1 MSSKYFFLTKLFLFF
16 MLYQSSFCQNEC
28 IYKEKRTQSETNK
41 TDAKFLSNINSED
54 GKKQKCFSLSNSD
67 VFQFKCCYD
76 KANKLCI
83 KDPGSASDPI
93 ICPTV
98 TTTIVNNC
106 GMAGIYQ
113 PVTAERCTEISLV
126 DGYCC
131 FLKTKNGDTA
141 CVKKKEID
149 EDDKNMITDDI
160 KKYLQEN
167 NNYQE
172 SNIESLKCKGFLLK
186 NFLSSILF
194 LLVITM
200 I

>member
-1 MSSKYFFLTKLFLFF
+1 MSSKYFFLTKLFLFL
-16 MLYQSSFCQNEC
+16 MLYQSSFCENEC
-28 IYKEKRTQSETNK
+28 IYKEKRTQTDTNT
-41 TDAKFLSNINSED
+41 TDSKFLSNINSED
-54 GKKQKCFSLSNSD
+54 GKKQKCFSLSFSD
-67 VFQFKCCYD
+67 VFNSKCCYD
-76 KANKLCI
+76 TNSKLCKLGTDSTGTI
-83 KDPGSASDPI
+83 V
-93 ICPTV
+93 CPEEA
-98 TTTIVNNC
+98 TTIVNNC

-131 FLKTKNGDTA
+131 FLKTKDGKTA

-167 NNYQE
+167 SISEADIN
-172 SNIESLKCKGFLLK
+172 SLKCKGFLLK

>member
-93 ICPTV
+93 VCPEEA
-98 TTTIVNNC
+98 TTIVNNC

-131 FLKTKNGDTA
+131 FIKTKSAKTA

-167 NNYQE
+167 SISE
-172 SNIESLKCKGFLLK
+172 ADIDSLKCKGFLLK

>member
-1 MSSKYFFLTKLFLFF
+1 MSPKYFFLTKPFLFL
-16 MLYQSSFCQNEC
+16 MLYQFSFCDDPC
-28 IYKEKRTQSETNK
+28 IYKEKRTQSQNNI
-41 TDAKFLSNINSED
+41 TDVKFLSNINSED

-76 KANKLCI
+76 TANKLCI
-83 KDPGSASDPI
+83 KDPGSTSDPI
-93 ICPTV
+93 VCPQEA
-98 TTTIVNNC
+98 TTIVNNC

-131 FLKTKNGDTA
+131 FIKTKSAKTA

-167 NNYQE
+167 SISE
-172 SNIESLKCKGFLLK
+172 ADIDSLKCNGFLLK

>member
-1 MSSKYFFLTKLFLFF
+1 MSSKYFFLTKLFLFL
-16 MLYQSSFCQNEC
+16 MLYQFSFCDDPC
-28 IYKEKRTQSETNK
+28 IYKEKRTQSQNNI
-41 TDAKFLSNINSED
+41 TDDKFLSNINSED

-83 KDPGSASDPI
+83 KDPGSASGTI
-93 ICPTV
+93 VCPQEA
-98 TTTIVNNC
+98 TTIVNNC

-131 FLKTKNGDTA
+131 FLKTKDGKTA

-167 NNYQE
+167 SISE
-172 SNIESLKCKGFLLK
+172 ADIDSLKCNGFLLK

-194 LLVITM
+194 LLVIIM

>member
-67 VFQFKCCYD
+67 VFNSKCCYD
-76 KANKLCI
+76 ATNKLCI
-83 KDPGSASDPI
+83 KDGSASGTI
-93 ICPTV
+93 VCPEEA
-98 TTTIVNNC
+98 TTIVNNC

-131 FLKTKNGDTA
+131 FIKTKSAKTA

-167 NNYQE
+167 NNFQE

>member
-1 MSSKYFFLTKLFLFF
+1 MGQIVTVKYELSISYTKVV
-16 MLYQSSFCQNEC
+16 
-28 IYKEKRTQSETNK
+28 NK
-41 TDAKFLSNINSED
+41 VTINSNLGTANFGNT
-54 GKKQKCFSLSNSD
+54 GKSD
-67 VFQFKCCYD
+67 VFTDLCCYNTET
-76 KANKLCI
+76 KQCT

-93 ICPTV
+93 VCPTV

-131 FLKTKNGDTA
+131 FLKTKNGETA

-149 EDDKNMITDDI
+149 EDDKNMITDVI

-167 NNYQE
+167 NNYAD
-172 SNIESLKCKGFLLK
+172 SYIESLKCKGFLLK
-186 NFLSSILF
+186 NLLSSILF

>member
-1 MSSKYFFLTKLFLFF
+1 MSSNYSFLIKLFVILII
-16 MLYQSSFCQNEC
+16 YQSSFCDDPC
-28 IYKEKRTQSETNK
+28 IYKEKRTQSQNNI
-41 TDAKFLSNINSED
+41 TDVKFLSNINSED

-76 KANKLCI
+76 TTNKLCI
-83 KDPGSASDPI
+83 KDPGSVSDPI
-93 ICPTV
+93 VCPEEA
-98 TTTIVNNC
+98 TTIVNNC

-131 FLKTKNGDTA
+131 FLKTKNGETA

-167 NNYQE
+167 NNFLE

>member
-1 MSSKYFFLTKLFLFF
+1 MSSKYFFLTKLFLFL
-16 MLYQSSFCQNEC
+16 MLYQSSFCDGC
-28 IYKEKRTQSETNK
+28 TYKEKRTQTETNT
-41 TDAKFLSNINSED
+41 TDSKFLSNINSEE
-54 GKKQKCFSLSNSD
+54 GKKQKCFSLSKSD
-67 VFQFKCCYD
+67 VFPNLCCYD
-76 KANKLCI
+76 ATNNLCV
-83 KDPGSASDPI
+83 KEGTSSNSPQ
-93 ICPTV
+93 CPTV

-131 FLKTKNGDTA
+131 FLKTKNGETA

-167 NNYQE
+167 SISE
-172 SNIESLKCKGFLLK
+172 ADIDSLKCKGFLLK

>member
-1 MSSKYFFLTKLFLFF
+1 MSSKYFFLTKLFLFL
-16 MLYQSSFCQNEC
+16 MLYQSSFCDGC
-28 IYKEKRTQSETNK
+28 TYKEKRTQTETNT
-41 TDAKFLSNINSED
+41 TDSKFLSNINSEE
-54 GKKQKCFSLSNSD
+54 GKKQKCFSLSKSD
-67 VFQFKCCYD
+67 VLAQFCCYD
-76 KANKLCI
+76 TSNKECVAAGSSSGTI
-83 KDPGSASDPI
+83 K
-93 ICPTV
+93 CPEEA
-98 TTTIVNNC
+98 TTIVNNC

-131 FLKTKNGDTA
+131 FIKTKSAKTA

-167 NNYQE
+167 SISE
-172 SNIESLKCKGFLLK
+172 ADIDSLKCKGFLLK

>member
-67 VFQFKCCYD
+67 VFNSKCCYD
-76 KANKLCI
+76 ATNKLCI
-83 KDPGSASDPI
+83 KDGSASGTI
-93 ICPTV
+93 VCPEEA
-98 TTTIVNNC
+98 TTIVNNC

-126 DGYCC
+126 DGY
-131 FLKTKNGDTA
+131 
-141 CVKKKEID
+141 KEID

-167 NNYQE
+167 SISE
-172 SNIESLKCKGFLLK
+172 ADIDSLKCKGFLLK

>member
-1 MSSKYFFLTKLFLFF
+1 MSSKYFFVTKLFLFL

-41 TDAKFLSNINSED
+41 TDAKFLSNINNED
-54 GKKQKCFSLSNSD
+54 GKKQKCFSLSFSD
-67 VFQFKCCYD
+67 VLNEECCYNT
-76 KANKLCI
+76 ANKQCTKGPKGGTI
-83 KDPGSASDPI
+83 V
-93 ICPTV
+93 CPEKA
-98 TTTIVNNC
+98 TTIVNNC

-131 FLKTKNGDTA
+131 FLKTKNGETA

-167 NNYQE
+167 NNFQE

-186 NFLSSILF
+186 NFLSSISF

>member
-1 MSSKYFFLTKLFLFF
+1 MSSKYFFLTKLFLFL
-16 MLYQSSFCQNEC
+16 MLYQFSFCDPC
-28 IYKEKRTQSETNK
+28 LYKEKRTQSQNNI
-41 TDAKFLSNINSED
+41 TDDKFLSNINSVE

-67 VFQFKCCYD
+67 VFNDLCCYD
-76 KANKLCI
+76 TTNNLCI
-83 KDPGSASDPI
+83 KGPQSDTI
-93 ICPTV
+93 ACPKEA
-98 TTTIVNNC
+98 TTIVNNC

-131 FLKTKNGDTA
+131 FIKTKSAKTA

-167 NNYQE
+167 SISE
-172 SNIESLKCKGFLLK
+172 ADIDSLKCNGFLLK

-194 LLVITM
+194 LLVIIM

>member
-1 MSSKYFFLTKLFLFF
+1 MSSKYLFLTKLFLFL
-16 MLYQSSFCQNEC
+16 MLYQSSFCDGC
-28 IYKEKRTQSETNK
+28 TYKEKRTQTETNT
-41 TDAKFLSNINSED
+41 TDSKFLSNINSEE
-54 GKKQKCFSLSNSD
+54 GKKQKCFSLSKSD
-67 VFQFKCCYD
+67 VLAQFCCYD
-76 KANKLCI
+76 TTNKLCI
-83 KDPGSASDPI
+83 KDGSASGTI
-93 ICPTV
+93 VCPEEA
-98 TTTIVNNC
+98 TTIVNNC

-131 FLKTKNGDTA
+131 FIKTKSAKTA

-167 NNYQE
+167 SISE
-172 SNIESLKCKGFLLK
+172 ADIDSLKCNGFLLK

>member
-1 MSSKYFFLTKLFLFF
+1 MSSKYFFLTKLFLFL
-16 MLYQSSFCQNEC
+16 MLYQFSFCDDPC
-28 IYKEKRTQSETNK
+28 IYKEKRTQSQNNI
-41 TDAKFLSNINSED
+41 TDDKFLSNINSID
-54 GKKQKCFSLSNSD
+54 GKKQKCFSLSKSD
-67 VFQFKCCYD
+67 VFPNLCCYD
-76 KANKLCI
+76 ATNNLCV
-83 KDPGSASDPI
+83 KEGTSSNSPQ
-93 ICPTV
+93 CPTV

-131 FLKTKNGDTA
+131 FLKTKNGETA

-167 NNYQE
+167 NNYPE

>member
-1 MSSKYFFLTKLFLFF
+1 MSSKYFFLTKLFLFL

-76 KANKLCI
+76 KENKLCI

-93 ICPTV
+93 VCPTV

-131 FLKTKNGDTA
+131 FIKTKSAKTA

-167 NNYQE
+167 SISE
-172 SNIESLKCKGFLLK
+172 ADIDSLKCKGFLLK

>member
-1 MSSKYFFLTKLFLFF
+1 MSSKYFFLTKLFLFL
-16 MLYQSSFCQNEC
+16 MLYQFSFCDPC
-28 IYKEKRTQSETNK
+28 LYKEKRTQSQNNI
-41 TDAKFLSNINSED
+41 TDDKFLSNINSVE

-67 VFQFKCCYD
+67 VFNDLCCYD
-76 KANKLCI
+76 TTNNLCI
-83 KDPGSASDPI
+83 KGPQSDTI
-93 ICPTV
+93 ACPTLA
-98 TTTIVNNC
+98 TTIVNNC

-131 FLKTKNGDTA
+131 FLKTKDGKTA

-167 NNYQE
+167 NNFPE
-172 SNIESLKCKGFLLK
+172 SHIESLKCKGFLLK
-186 NFLSSILF
+186 NFLSSISF